1 MKIRRGRSGGDVK
14 KIKSDKVVAGEGTT
28 GTRRRRR
35 EEMEWYWLLVGL
47 SM

>member
-1 MKIRRGRSGGDVK
+1 MKIRSGWSRGDVK
-14 KIKSDKVVAGEGTT
+14 KIKSDKVVAGDGTT

-35 EEMEWYWLLVGL
+35 EEMEWYKLLVGL